1 MFLYSLELQ
10 KESFSGYLSDY
21 PMPYISQIT
30 NPKVAE
36 HLAQTLQSC
45 SSMQEILQT
54 LSSYGLSI
62 PEHKAREIEVDLERL
77 TSKIEHLKCQNDL
90 LQLSLEESKANADRL
105 TMLVGKYESNNTALQ
120 LAVNYSEQTIEA
132 QEVLLALKESEQSV
146 LLANCKAAGVGL
158 GQCEITSHKAVM
170 TFC

>member
-1 MFLYSLELQ
+1 
-10 KESFSGYLSDY
+10 
-21 PMPYISQIT
+21 
-30 NPKVAE
+30 
-36 HLAQTLQSC
+36 
-45 SSMQEILQT
+45 MQEILQT

-132 QEVLLALKESEQSV
+132 LEVLLALKESEQSV

-158 GQCEITSHKAVM
+158 GTGRYEILSHNPTVKCYFHNYVNNS
-170 TFC
+170 T